1 MSKRAL
7 FAALT
12 VVALTAISV
21 FFFGKAHA
29 RDIYT
34 YDCETIEQRPT
45 QITQYC
51 ADGGAYV
58 YDITWD
64 RWGYN
69 GASGKG
75 IYSEKICV
83 PNCAEGTRSESA
95 VEIYLSGIEVIEGRK
110 ILRYL
115 SVNTRNG
122 DLLLNGSSYTNW
134 DVAEFA
140 IGMKEFERD
149 G

>member
-12 VVALTAISV
+12 VVAITSASV

-34 YDCETIEQRPT
+34 YDCETIEQRPE
-45 QITQYC
+45 QITRYC
-51 ADGGAYV
+51 ADGGVYI

-64 RWGYN
+64 SWGYN

-75 IYSEKICV
+75 IYSENLCE
-83 PNCAEGTRSESA
+83 PNCAEGTREEIP
-95 VEIYLSGIEVIEGRK
+95 VDIYLSGIEKIEGRK

-115 SVNTRNG
+115 SANTRKGELLPNG
-122 DLLLNGSSYTNW
+122 DSYTNW

-140 IGMKEFERD
+140 VGMKDFED
-149 G
+149 NG